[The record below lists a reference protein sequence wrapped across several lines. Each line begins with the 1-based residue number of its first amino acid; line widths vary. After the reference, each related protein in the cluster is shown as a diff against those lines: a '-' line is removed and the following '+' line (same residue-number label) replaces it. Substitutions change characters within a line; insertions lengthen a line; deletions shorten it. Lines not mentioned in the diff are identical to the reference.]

1 MLNKAKAN
9 KYLISICLL
18 ALASLFVVL
27 VAIGINNVTD
37 TDMRI
42 ELDFDREFSADLT
55 KMSDTSNY
63 VVIGKYE
70 KLERTWNMRHDLN
83 DITKEAADDYVEGR
97 LYKFTITEV
106 VKGDIEETEILVN
119 HRYLERLSYQ
129 VNSKATSVNV
139 QDPLY
144 IEPQMGGTYM
154 LFLSKDN
161 NFGNYYGATEP
172 FMVKI
177 ENDKA
182 VLQSNLIEREGDF
195 VTTAKAT
202 NGDTVELRIGA
213 SKIEDNITGMTLA
226 ELKDAIK

>member
-1 MLNKAKAN
+1 MTNKKSLSTILAAVIIITAIIGVLFLSSNNTSPDYSLNIN
-9 KYLISICLL
+9 YDHPV
-18 ALASLFVVL
+18 SL
-27 VAIGINNVTD
+27 
-37 TDMRI
+37 
-42 ELDFDREFSADLT
+42 SAT
-55 KMSDTSNY
+55 AMSDTADY
-63 VVIGKYE
+63 IVIGKYE
-70 KLERTWNMRHDLN
+70 KLERTWNMRRDIN
-83 DITKEAADDYVEGR
+83 DITKEATDDYVEGR

-106 VKGDIEETEILVN
+106 VKGNIEETEILVN

-129 VNSKATSVNV
+129 ANSKATSVNV

-182 VLQSNLIEREGDF
+182 VLQSNLIEKEGDF

-213 SKIEDNITGMTLA
+213 SSIEDNITGMTVA

>member
-1 MLNKAKAN
+1 MTNKKSLSTILAAVIIITAIIGVLFLSSNNTSPDYSLNIN
-9 KYLISICLL
+9 YDHPV
-18 ALASLFVVL
+18 SL
-27 VAIGINNVTD
+27 
-37 TDMRI
+37 
-42 ELDFDREFSADLT
+42 SAT
-55 KMSDTSNY
+55 AMSDTADY
-63 VVIGKYE
+63 IVIGKYE
-70 KLERTWNMRHDLN
+70 KLERTWNMRRDIN
-83 DITKEAADDYVEGR
+83 DITKEATDDYVEGR

-106 VKGDIEETEILVN
+106 VKGNIEETEILVN

-129 VNSKATSVNV
+129 ANSKATSVNV

-182 VLQSNLIEREGDF
+182 VLQSNLIEKEGDF

-213 SKIEDNITGMTLA
+213 SSIEDNITGMTLA